1 MATELLPSQV
11 VLTNAGKLISSPKFH
26 YVFEGEE
33 EPKGLPVDKVLFV
46 DLDKNGSVKDFHPAS
61 KVNQIYSAQISANGH
76 ERILQIEGN
85 FVKSSSTEDTHATS
99 TKLVQDHILKEFDT
113 RNEFL
118 RSLLRDAQT
127 QNLFQLDASSDSISS
142 VEDSWRELED
152 KLNSSPGNPDINL
165 STPEDIHRYLE
176 HSIEVDLESENSHA
190 VVTDSFIDDLDWMSE
205 ASNESG
211 QLNLAS
217 STDEA
222 LEADFRALS
231 PELRPT
237 SPFRTSESTTPVSM
251 RRGTSSASPF
261 AKRALFNLEA
271 FS

>member
-1 MATELLPSQV
+1 MATDLLPSQV
-11 VLTNAGKLISSPKFH
+11 VLINTNRLISTPSVH
-26 YVFEGEE
+26 YVFEDEE
-33 EPKGLPVDKVLFV
+33 VPSGLPTDKLLFV
-46 DLDKNGSVKDFHPAS
+46 DLDNNGSVKSYHAAS
-61 KVNQIYSAQISANGH
+61 KVNQIYSAQMSSHGN
-76 ERILQIEGN
+76 ERVLQIEGN
-85 FVKSSSTEDTHATS
+85 FVASGSEENRSSSANPLQE
-99 TKLVQDHILKEFDT
+99 HILKEFDS

-127 QNLFQLDASSDSISS
+127 QNLFNLDASSSSDSISS
-142 VEDSWRELED
+142 VEDGWRELED
-152 KLNSSPGNPDINL
+152 KLNSTANDIELRL

-176 HSIEVDLESENSHA
+176 QSIDDIDLESENAQA
-190 VVTDSFIDDLDWMSE
+190 VIPESFHDDLDWMSE
-205 ASNESG
+205 TSNESG
-211 QLNLAS
+211 HLNLAS

-237 SPFRTSESTTPVSM
+237 SPFRTSENTTPISL
-251 RRGTSSASPF
+251 RRAPSPF